1 MTQTVAIIG
10 GGMVGATLA
19 LLFDRYL
26 PTLKVHLLDQ
36 SLSNGLDASPSFDER
51 STAIAPSTQQCFAE
65 LGLWPHL
72 QHYATAIHRIAISD
86 KGHLGQGQF
95 DQADND
101 NAPLGYVLSNRGLGS
116 VLASALAQ
124 SAVNCRNDR
133 VASVQVSGRG
143 ANLTTEVGESID
155 GFDLVIIA
163 DGAQSGCRESLGI
176 TAEYFDYQQVAMV
189 ANVRH
194 RKAHNHVAYERFCK
208 TGPIAL
214 LPRGQRAT
222 STESALVWTLT
233 PSEHQALVDMNE
245 AERLQQLQQ
254 AFGYRV
260 GRFQAMSEPSF
271 YPLTRVL
278 AKEQV
283 RQHVVVMGNAA
294 HFLHPVAGQGFNLS
308 VRDSLQ
314 LIAALRAALQAG
326 QSIGDLT
333 VLNSYAE
340 RQAPDQRNT
349 QWLSQTFHKV
359 FTSPLLPVQLA
370 RTAGFGL
377 LEINP
382 LVRSVF
388 IEMLSGRAT
397 PKAQLEA
404 PCSLSM

>member
-19 LLFDRYL
+19 LLLDRYL
-26 PTLKVHLLDQ
+26 PTLSVHLLDQ
-36 SLSNGLDASPSFDER
+36 SLSDGLDASPSFDER
-51 STAIAPSTQQCFAE
+51 STAIAPTTQHCFDE
-65 LGLWPHL
+65 LDLWSHL
-72 QHYATAIHRIAISD
+72 QHYATAIHSIAISD
-86 KGHLGQGQF
+86 KGHLGQGRF
-95 DQADND
+95 DQADNGD
-101 NAPLGYVLSNRGLGS
+101 LPLGYVLSNQGLGR

-124 SAVNCRNDR
+124 SRVNCQNAK
-133 VASVQVSGRG
+133 VASVSISGRG
-143 ANLTTEVGESID
+143 AGLTTEAGESLN

-194 RKAHNHVAYERFCK
+194 RKAHHHVAYERFCK

-233 PSEHQALVDMNE
+233 PSDHRALADMNE
-245 AERLQQLQQ
+245 ADRLQQLQQ

-314 LIAALRAALQAG
+314 LVAILRAALKAG
-326 QSIGDLT
+326 QSIGDST
-333 VLNSYAE
+333 VLSGYVQ

-349 QWLSQTFHKV
+349 QWLSQAFHRV
-359 FTSPLLPVQLA
+359 FTSPLLPVQLM

-377 LEINP
+377 LEANP

>member
-26 PTLKVHLLDQ
+26 PKLKVHLFDE
-36 SLSNGLDASPSFDER
+36 SLSEGFDASPSFDER
-51 STAIAPSTQQCFAE
+51 STAIAPTTQQCFEA
-65 LGLWPHL
+65 LALWPHL
-72 QHYATAIHRIAISD
+72 KHYATAIHSIAISD
-86 KGHLGQGQF
+86 KGHLGQGRF
-95 DQADND
+95 DQTDND
-101 NAPLGYVLSNRGLGS
+101 DSPLGYVLSNQGLGS
-116 VLASALAQ
+116 VLASALAR
-124 SAVNCRNDR
+124 SRVNCQSDR
-133 VASVQVSGRG
+133 IAGVKISAEG
-143 ANLTTEVGESID
+143 ANLTAEVGD
-155 GFDLVIIA
+155 KLGAFDLAIIA

-194 RKAHNHVAYERFCK
+194 RKAHNHTAYERFCK

-233 PSEHQALVDMNE
+233 PSEHQALVAMSE
-245 AERLQQLQQ
+245 TERLEKLQR

-260 GRFQAMSEPSF
+260 GRFSAMSAPSF

-278 AKEQV
+278 ANEQV

-308 VRDSLQ
+308 VRDSLR
-314 LIAALRAALQAG
+314 LIATLKAALEAG
-326 QSIGDLT
+326 QSIGDLA
-333 VLNSYAE
+333 VLNEYAAE
-340 RQAPDQRNT
+340 QKPDQRNT

-359 FTSPLLPVQLA
+359 FTSPLLPVQLM

-377 LEINP
+377 LEVNP
-382 LVRSVF
+382 LVRSLF
-388 IEMLSGRAT
+388 IEMLSGRAA

-404 PCSLSM
+404 PCSLSI